1 MITFGYVTPASVEYS
16 SLALAIEPV
25 LFQVTF
31 LDSPTIQVSAPLGE
45 VKTKAPLIVNVPLD
59 TSVTVASAA
68 SEIRTFRFVPIASGT
83 VQAYVNGLASVE
95 AVITTVCSSD
105 AKAFVEYSSLT
116 LMNEP
121 VRVQVMFWFAP
132 TIQVSPPLGA
142 VTTTEPLMV
151 KFASD

>member
-1 MITFGYVTPASVEYS
+1 M
-16 SLALAIEPV
+16 
-25 LFQVTF
+25 
-31 LDSPTIQVSAPLGE
+31 
-45 VKTKAPLIVNVPLD
+45 NVPLD

-132 TIQVSPPLGA
+132 TIQVSPPLGKPT
-142 VTTTEPLMV
+142 VTEPLIV
-151 KFASD
+151 KFALDSSMTVASPRSVILTFNCVPILSGTVHE